1 MVGLVRRRKGKNE
14 DAHRGGNL
22 PFHAVHLEV
31 FPLQLNNKMGTRT
44 GRISIHLLGFFLFF
58 FFNWVFPF
66 RGLKIF
72 TTEIKLN
79 AVLLGPVQRWLL
91 CTSRVH
97 LLLPSPWSL
106 CSITG
111 QLIWGPSLSQGRRTR
126 WISLNLPLLWQKS
139 VPIRLWVP
147 LTWSFLRP
155 TGYILPVPWKAEVS
169 LGKH

>member
-1 MVGLVRRRKGKNE
+1 M
-14 DAHRGGNL
+14 
-22 PFHAVHLEV
+22 HLEV
-31 FPLQLNNKMGTRT
+31 FSLQLNNKMGTRT
-44 GRISIHLLGFFLFF
+44 GRISIHLLVFFVFFLIGFS
-58 FFNWVFPF
+58 PF

-72 TTEIKLN
+72 TTEIILN
-79 AVLLGPVQRWLL
+79 AFLLGPVQRWLL
-91 CTSRVH
+91 CISRVH

-111 QLIWGPSLSQGRRTR
+111 QPYIGPFLEPRTR

-147 LTWSFLRP
+147 FTWSILRP
-155 TGYILPVPWKAEVS
+155 TGCILPVQRKGEVS